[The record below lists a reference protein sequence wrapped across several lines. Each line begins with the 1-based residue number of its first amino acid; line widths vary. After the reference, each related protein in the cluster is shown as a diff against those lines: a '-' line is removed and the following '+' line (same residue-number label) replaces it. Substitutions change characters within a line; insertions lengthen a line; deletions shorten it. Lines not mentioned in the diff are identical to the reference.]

1 MDKEEVE
8 LMSVTAVD
16 IQQLEKFAD
25 RIFADV
31 GIDVE
36 FTKHFLD
43 RVNDERND
51 KPIVP
56 AELTRLFK
64 QERKRY
70 GKPIAQM
77 GPDNEAVMRDLQ
89 TNINVPFALVLD
101 KSNDELD
108 LIAKTIMRKDN
119 FTTPNRV
126 FAVEDSPFRI
136 GTRYEMPRSTI
147 REEVDV
153 STERGRL
160 EYYLKKPTEG
170 KVVHLEKLGKF
181 HDDKDELVDYVPQRN
196 GRYALHPDKWESTFY
211 SLTNKDLKKVNLYR
225 PTFVN
230 PPAGTVVAD
239 MAIANQFYRTDD
251 EEEKIDLARR
261 YEKSIV
267 PFGSNISHI
276 KMPEVIMRT
285 GVKETIV
292 LNNIFE
298 GIDADAEIYVDMD
311 GVLADFFGEWARL
324 MDKEN
329 WRDIKDVSP
338 ALAKIRATDTFWL
351 NLPILPQAKKLL
363 AMIKQVKGEYNICTS
378 PLADDPNSIPHKRE
392 WIEKNLSFFP
402 PKNVYITHNKPQY
415 ATNNNGTPN
424 ILIDDYG
431 VNIDAW
437 EAAGG
442 IGIKHNDNKFERT
455 KKALTSQQAVT
466 EGATRKHPKEP
477 GAYLMTH
484 NGLEYKISR
493 HLDDNDIHRGEWDI
507 FVKGVSAFTGDKWEW
522 VDTVSQ
528 RWNAIARVKGLTE
541 SKEKEKIAFDWLSES
556 RAYRTPRQL
565 NKLTQKA
572 VAEQLFEQLLALQI
586 FVDSDPAYAAR
597 IAEEIMK
604 LQNWPGFRTSQPD
617 LYNLIAIAMKPE
629 KFKDRIKQDV
639 NIAIPEL
646 RLKRNLRNIMKREFN
661 NSDYSYMML
670 ILQRQMVDFLP
681 APLIQMRRQ
690 ISNWDR
696 QTPRD
701 KNTIRQR
708 LMLQMRKTGL
718 QNEFYEFLRRTK
730 NFDRR

>member
-1 MDKEEVE
+1 MA
-8 LMSVTAVD
+8 VTSVD
-16 IQQLEKFAD
+16 IQQLEQFAD
-25 RIFADV
+25 RIFANV

-36 FTKHFLD
+36 FTKHFKD
-43 RVNDERND
+43 RVNSERNA

-77 GPDNEAVMRDLQ
+77 GPDSEAVMRDLQ
-89 TNINVPFALVLD
+89 TDINVPFALTYD
-101 KSNDELD
+101 KDNDELD
-108 LIAKTIMRKDN
+108 LIAKTVMRKKD
-119 FTTPNRV
+119 FSTPNRV

-136 GTRYEMPRSTI
+136 GARYEMPRKSVRPI
-147 REEVDV
+147 
-153 STERGRL
+153 
-160 EYYLKKPTEG
+160 P
-170 KVVHLEKLGKF
+170 VVK
-181 HDDKDELVDYVPQRN
+181 
-196 GRYALHPDKWESTFY
+196 
-211 SLTNKDLKKVNLYR
+211 
-225 PTFVN
+225 
-230 PPAGTVVAD
+230 
-239 MAIANQFYRTDD
+239 
-251 EEEKIDLARR
+251 
-261 YEKSIV
+261 
-267 PFGSNISHI
+267 
-276 KMPEVIMRT
+276 
-285 GVKETIV
+285 
-292 LNNIFE
+292 
-298 GIDADAEIYVDMD
+298 
-311 GVLADFFGEWARL
+311 
-324 MDKEN
+324 
-329 WRDIKDVSP
+329 
-338 ALAKIRATDTFWL
+338 
-351 NLPILPQAKKLL
+351 
-363 AMIKQVKGEYNICTS
+363 
-378 PLADDPNSIPHKRE
+378 
-392 WIEKNLSFFP
+392 
-402 PKNVYITHNKPQY
+402 
-415 ATNNNGTPN
+415 
-424 ILIDDYG
+424 
-431 VNIDAW
+431 
-437 EAAGG
+437 
-442 IGIKHNDNKFERT
+442 
-455 KKALTSQQAVT
+455 
-466 EGATRKHPKEP
+466 EGATKKHPKEP

-493 HLDDNDIHRGEWDI
+493 HLDDNDVHRGEWDI
-507 FVKGVSAFTGDKWEW
+507 FVKGISAFTGDKWEW

-541 SKEKEKIAFDWLSES
+541 STEKEKIAFDWLSES

-639 NIAIPEL
+639 NVAIPEL
-646 RLKRNLRNIMKREFN
+646 RLKRNLRAIMKREFN

-730 NFDRR
+730 NFNKR

>member
-1 MDKEEVE
+1 MDKEKVK
-8 LMSVTAVD
+8 LMAVTSVD

-77 GPDNEAVMRDLQ
+77 GPDSEAVMRDLQ

-108 LIAKTIMRKDN
+108 LIAKTVMRKDN
-119 FTTPNRV
+119 FSTPNRV
-126 FAVEDSPFRI
+126 FTVEDSPFRI
-136 GTRYEMPRSTI
+136 AKRYEMPRKSVRPI
-147 REEVDV
+147 
-153 STERGRL
+153 
-160 EYYLKKPTEG
+160 P
-170 KVVHLEKLGKF
+170 VVK
-181 HDDKDELVDYVPQRN
+181 
-196 GRYALHPDKWESTFY
+196 
-211 SLTNKDLKKVNLYR
+211 
-225 PTFVN
+225 
-230 PPAGTVVAD
+230 
-239 MAIANQFYRTDD
+239 
-251 EEEKIDLARR
+251 
-261 YEKSIV
+261 
-267 PFGSNISHI
+267 
-276 KMPEVIMRT
+276 
-285 GVKETIV
+285 
-292 LNNIFE
+292 
-298 GIDADAEIYVDMD
+298 
-311 GVLADFFGEWARL
+311 
-324 MDKEN
+324 
-329 WRDIKDVSP
+329 
-338 ALAKIRATDTFWL
+338 
-351 NLPILPQAKKLL
+351 
-363 AMIKQVKGEYNICTS
+363 
-378 PLADDPNSIPHKRE
+378 
-392 WIEKNLSFFP
+392 
-402 PKNVYITHNKPQY
+402 
-415 ATNNNGTPN
+415 
-424 ILIDDYG
+424 
-431 VNIDAW
+431 
-437 EAAGG
+437 
-442 IGIKHNDNKFERT
+442 
-455 KKALTSQQAVT
+455 
-466 EGATRKHPKEP
+466 EGATKKHPKEP

-484 NGLEYKISR
+484 NGIEYKISR

-507 FVKGVSAFTGDKWEW
+507 YSKGVSAFSGDNWEW
-522 VDTVSQ
+522 VDTVTA
-528 RWNAIARVKGLTE
+528 RWNAIARVKGLSE
-541 SKEKEKIAFDWLSES
+541 NKQKPKIAFDWITES

-572 VAEQLFEQLLALQI
+572 VGEQLFEQLLALQI

-597 IAEEIMK
+597 ISEEIMK

-629 KFKDRIKQDV
+629 RFKDRIKQDV
-639 NIAIPEL
+639 KIAIPEL
-646 RLKRNLRNIMKREFN
+646 RLKRNLRSIMKGQFN

-701 KNTIRQR
+701 KNTIRSR

-730 NFDRR
+730 TFARR

>member
-1 MDKEEVE
+1 MDKEKVE

-16 IQQLEKFAD
+16 IQQLEQFAD
-25 RIFADV
+25 RIFANV

-36 FTKHFLD
+36 FTKHFKD
-43 RVNDERND
+43 RVNSERNA

-77 GPDNEAVMRDLQ
+77 GPDSEAVMRDLQ
-89 TNINVPFALVLD
+89 TDINVPFALTYD
-101 KSNDELD
+101 KDNDELD
-108 LIAKTIMRKDN
+108 LIAKTVMRKKD
-119 FTTPNRV
+119 FSTPNRV

-136 GTRYEMPRSTI
+136 GARYEMPRKSVRPI
-147 REEVDV
+147 
-153 STERGRL
+153 
-160 EYYLKKPTEG
+160 P
-170 KVVHLEKLGKF
+170 VVK
-181 HDDKDELVDYVPQRN
+181 
-196 GRYALHPDKWESTFY
+196 
-211 SLTNKDLKKVNLYR
+211 
-225 PTFVN
+225 
-230 PPAGTVVAD
+230 
-239 MAIANQFYRTDD
+239 
-251 EEEKIDLARR
+251 
-261 YEKSIV
+261 
-267 PFGSNISHI
+267 
-276 KMPEVIMRT
+276 
-285 GVKETIV
+285 
-292 LNNIFE
+292 
-298 GIDADAEIYVDMD
+298 
-311 GVLADFFGEWARL
+311 
-324 MDKEN
+324 
-329 WRDIKDVSP
+329 
-338 ALAKIRATDTFWL
+338 
-351 NLPILPQAKKLL
+351 
-363 AMIKQVKGEYNICTS
+363 
-378 PLADDPNSIPHKRE
+378 
-392 WIEKNLSFFP
+392 
-402 PKNVYITHNKPQY
+402 
-415 ATNNNGTPN
+415 
-424 ILIDDYG
+424 
-431 VNIDAW
+431 
-437 EAAGG
+437 
-442 IGIKHNDNKFERT
+442 
-455 KKALTSQQAVT
+455 
-466 EGATRKHPKEP
+466 EGATKKHPKEP

-493 HLDDNDIHRGEWDI
+493 HLDDNDVHRGEWDI
-507 FVKGVSAFTGDKWEW
+507 FVKGISAFTGDKWEW

-541 SKEKEKIAFDWLSES
+541 STEKEKIAFDWLSES

-639 NIAIPEL
+639 NVAIPEL
-646 RLKRNLRNIMKREFN
+646 RLKRNLRAIMKREFN

-730 NFDRR
+730 KFNKR

>member
-1 MDKEEVE
+1 MDKEKVK

-16 IQQLEKFAD
+16 IQQLEQFAD
-25 RIFADV
+25 RIFANV

-36 FTKHFLD
+36 FTKHFKD
-43 RVNDERND
+43 RVNSERNA

-77 GPDNEAVMRDLQ
+77 GPDSEAVMRDLQ
-89 TNINVPFALVLD
+89 TDINVPFALTYD
-101 KSNDELD
+101 KDNDELD
-108 LIAKTIMRKDN
+108 LIAKTVMRKKD
-119 FTTPNRV
+119 FSTPNRV

-136 GTRYEMPRSTI
+136 GTRYEMPRKSVRPI
-147 REEVDV
+147 
-153 STERGRL
+153 
-160 EYYLKKPTEG
+160 P
-170 KVVHLEKLGKF
+170 VVK
-181 HDDKDELVDYVPQRN
+181 
-196 GRYALHPDKWESTFY
+196 
-211 SLTNKDLKKVNLYR
+211 
-225 PTFVN
+225 
-230 PPAGTVVAD
+230 
-239 MAIANQFYRTDD
+239 
-251 EEEKIDLARR
+251 
-261 YEKSIV
+261 
-267 PFGSNISHI
+267 
-276 KMPEVIMRT
+276 
-285 GVKETIV
+285 
-292 LNNIFE
+292 
-298 GIDADAEIYVDMD
+298 
-311 GVLADFFGEWARL
+311 
-324 MDKEN
+324 
-329 WRDIKDVSP
+329 
-338 ALAKIRATDTFWL
+338 
-351 NLPILPQAKKLL
+351 
-363 AMIKQVKGEYNICTS
+363 
-378 PLADDPNSIPHKRE
+378 
-392 WIEKNLSFFP
+392 
-402 PKNVYITHNKPQY
+402 
-415 ATNNNGTPN
+415 
-424 ILIDDYG
+424 
-431 VNIDAW
+431 
-437 EAAGG
+437 
-442 IGIKHNDNKFERT
+442 
-455 KKALTSQQAVT
+455 
-466 EGATRKHPKEP
+466 EGATKKHPKEP

-493 HLDDNDIHRGEWDI
+493 HLDDNDVHRGEWDI
-507 FVKGVSAFTGDKWEW
+507 FVKGISAFTGDKWEW

-541 SKEKEKIAFDWLSES
+541 STEKEKIAFDWLSES

-639 NIAIPEL
+639 NVAIPEL
-646 RLKRNLRNIMKREFN
+646 RLKRNLRAIMKREFN

-730 NFDRR
+730 NFNKR

>member
-1 MDKEEVE
+1 MDKEKVK
-8 LMSVTAVD
+8 LMSVTAID
-16 IQQLEKFAD
+16 IQQLEAFAD
-25 RIFADV
+25 RIFANV

-36 FTKHFLD
+36 FTKHFKD
-43 RVNDERND
+43 RVNNERNA

-70 GKPIAQM
+70 GKSIAQM
-77 GPDNEAVMRDLQ
+77 GPDSEAVMRDLQ
-89 TNINVPFALVLD
+89 TDINVPFALVLD
-101 KSNDELD
+101 KDNNELD
-108 LIAKTIMRKDN
+108 LIAKTIMRKKD
-119 FTTPNRV
+119 FDTPNRV

-136 GTRYEMPRSTI
+136 GTRYEMPRSTV

-225 PTFVN
+225 PTFID

-251 EEEKIDLARR
+251 EQEKIDLARR

-285 GVKETIV
+285 T
-292 LNNIFE
+292 
-298 GIDADAEIYVDMD
+298 
-311 GVLADFFGEWARL
+311 
-324 MDKEN
+324 
-329 WRDIKDVSP
+329 VS
-338 ALAKIRATDTFWL
+338 
-351 NLPILPQAKKLL
+351 
-363 AMIKQVKGEYNICTS
+363 
-378 PLADDPNSIPHKRE
+378 
-392 WIEKNLSFFP
+392 
-402 PKNVYITHNKPQY
+402 
-415 ATNNNGTPN
+415 
-424 ILIDDYG
+424 
-431 VNIDAW
+431 
-437 EAAGG
+437 
-442 IGIKHNDNKFERT
+442 
-455 KKALTSQQAVT
+455 
-466 EGATRKHPKEP
+466 EGATKKHPKEP

-484 NGLEYKISR
+484 NGLEYKISKFMDPETLK
-493 HLDDNDIHRGEWDI
+493 HKGEWKI
-507 FVKGVSAFTGDKWEW
+507 EVKGASAFSGDKWEW
-522 VDTVSQ
+522 VDTVNQ

-541 SKEKEKIAFDWLSES
+541 SNEKKPFDWLSES

-565 NKLTQKA
+565 NGLKQSQLG
-572 VAEQLFEQLLALQI
+572 EQLFEQLLALQI
-586 FVDSDPAYAAR
+586 LANSDPAYAAR
-597 IAEEIMK
+597 ISENIMK

-617 LYNLIAIAMKPE
+617 LYNVIAMIMKPE
-629 KFKDRIKQDV
+629 KFKDRIAQNV
-639 NIAIPEL
+639 QITIPEL
-646 RLKRNLRNIMKREFN
+646 RLKRNLRAIAKRDFQ

-670 ILQRQMVDFLP
+670 MLQRNMVDFLP

-690 ISNWDR
+690 IANWER
-696 QTPRD
+696 IVPRD
-701 KNTIRQR
+701 KNVIRDR
-708 LMLQMRKTGL
+708 LMLQMRKSGL

-730 NFDRR
+730 IFKRR

>member
-1 MDKEEVE
+1 MDKEKVK

-16 IQQLEKFAD
+16 IQQLEQFAD
-25 RIFADV
+25 RIFANV

-36 FTKHFLD
+36 FTKHFKD
-43 RVNDERND
+43 RVNSERNA

-77 GPDNEAVMRDLQ
+77 GPDSEAVMRDLQ
-89 TNINVPFALVLD
+89 TDINVPFALVLD
-101 KSNDELD
+101 KENDELD
-108 LIAKTIMRKDN
+108 LIAKTVMRKKDFN
-119 FTTPNRV
+119 TPNRV

-136 GTRYEMPRSTI
+136 GTRYEMPRSTV

-225 PTFVN
+225 PTFID

-251 EEEKIDLARR
+251 EQEKIDLARR

-285 GVKETIV
+285 T
-292 LNNIFE
+292 
-298 GIDADAEIYVDMD
+298 
-311 GVLADFFGEWARL
+311 
-324 MDKEN
+324 
-329 WRDIKDVSP
+329 VS
-338 ALAKIRATDTFWL
+338 
-351 NLPILPQAKKLL
+351 
-363 AMIKQVKGEYNICTS
+363 
-378 PLADDPNSIPHKRE
+378 
-392 WIEKNLSFFP
+392 
-402 PKNVYITHNKPQY
+402 
-415 ATNNNGTPN
+415 
-424 ILIDDYG
+424 
-431 VNIDAW
+431 
-437 EAAGG
+437 
-442 IGIKHNDNKFERT
+442 
-455 KKALTSQQAVT
+455 
-466 EGATRKHPKEP
+466 EGATKKHPKEP

-528 RWNAIARVKGLTE
+528 RWNAIARVKGLQE

-565 NKLTQKA
+565 NGLKQSQRG
-572 VAEQLFEQLLALQI
+572 EQLFEQLLALQI
-586 FVDSDPAYAAR
+586 LANSDPAYAAR
-597 IAEEIMK
+597 VSENIMK

-617 LYNLIAIAMKPE
+617 LYNIIAMIMKPE
-629 KFKDRIKQDV
+629 KFKDRIAQDV
-639 NIAIPEL
+639 VITIPEL
-646 RLKRNLRNIMKREFN
+646 RLKRNLRAIAKRDFQ

-670 ILQRQMVDFLP
+670 MLQRNMVDFLP

-690 ISNWDR
+690 ISIWDR
-696 QTPRD
+696 IVPRD
-701 KNTIRQR
+701 KNVIRDR
-708 LMLQMRKTGL
+708 LMLQMRKSGL

-730 NFDRR
+730 IFKRR

>member
-1 MDKEEVE
+1 MDKEKVK
-8 LMSVTAVD
+8 LMAVTSVD

-119 FTTPNRV
+119 FTTPNRI

-136 GTRYEMPRSTI
+136 GTRYEMPR
-147 REEVDV
+147 
-153 STERGRL
+153 
-160 EYYLKKPTEG
+160 
-170 KVVHLEKLGKF
+170 
-181 HDDKDELVDYVPQRN
+181 
-196 GRYALHPDKWESTFY
+196 
-211 SLTNKDLKKVNLYR
+211 
-225 PTFVN
+225 
-230 PPAGTVVAD
+230 
-239 MAIANQFYRTDD
+239 
-251 EEEKIDLARR
+251 
-261 YEKSIV
+261 KSIR
-267 PFGSNISHI
+267 PL
-276 KMPEVIMRT
+276 PVIE
-285 GVKETIV
+285 ETIV

-338 ALAKIRATDTFWL
+338 ALAKIRATDNFWL

-484 NGLEYKISR
+484 NGIEYKISR

-507 FVKGVSAFTGDKWEW
+507 YSKGVSAFSGDNWEW
-522 VDTVSQ
+522 VDTVTA
-528 RWNAIARVKGLTE
+528 RWNAIARVKGLQESTE
-541 SKEKEKIAFDWLSES
+541 KNKIAFDWLEES

-565 NKLTQKA
+565 NGLKQSQLG
-572 VAEQLFEQLLALQI
+572 EQLFEQLLALQI
-586 FVDSDPAYAAR
+586 LANSDPAYAAR
-597 IAEEIMK
+597 VAENIMK

-617 LYNLIAIAMKPE
+617 LYNIIAMIMKPN
-629 KFKDRIKQDV
+629 KFKDRIAQDV
-639 NIAIPEL
+639 VITIPEL
-646 RLKRNLRNIMKREFN
+646 RLKRNLRAIAKRDFQ

-670 ILQRQMVDFLP
+670 MLQRNMVDFLK

-690 ISNWDR
+690 ISIWDR
-696 QTPRD
+696 IAPRD
-701 KNTIRQR
+701 KNVIRDR
-708 LMLQMRKTGL
+708 LMLQMRKSGL

-730 NFDRR
+730 IFKRR

>member
-1 MDKEEVE
+1 MP
-8 LMSVTAVD
+8 VTAVD
-16 IQQLEKFAD
+16 MKQLETFAD

-36 FTKHFLD
+36 FTKHFMD
-43 RVNDERND
+43 RVNSERNE

-77 GPDNEAVMRDLQ
+77 GPDSEAVMRDLQ

-101 KSNDELD
+101 KDNDELD
-108 LIAKTIMRKDN
+108 LIAKTVMRKQN
-119 FTTPNRV
+119 FDTPNRV

-170 KVVHLEKLGKF
+170 KVVHLQKLGKF
-181 HDDKDELVDYVPQRN
+181 HDGDDELVDYVPQRN

-225 PTFVN
+225 PTFID

-267 PFGSNISHI
+267 PFGSNISHM
-276 KMPEVIMRT
+276 KMPEVIMKAT
-285 GVKETIV
+285 
-292 LNNIFE
+292 
-298 GIDADAEIYVDMD
+298 
-311 GVLADFFGEWARL
+311 
-324 MDKEN
+324 
-329 WRDIKDVSP
+329 VS
-338 ALAKIRATDTFWL
+338 
-351 NLPILPQAKKLL
+351 
-363 AMIKQVKGEYNICTS
+363 
-378 PLADDPNSIPHKRE
+378 
-392 WIEKNLSFFP
+392 
-402 PKNVYITHNKPQY
+402 
-415 ATNNNGTPN
+415 
-424 ILIDDYG
+424 
-431 VNIDAW
+431 
-437 EAAGG
+437 
-442 IGIKHNDNKFERT
+442 
-455 KKALTSQQAVT
+455 
-466 EGATRKHPKEP
+466 EGATKKHPKEP

-507 FVKGVSAFTGDKWEW
+507 FVKGVSAFTGDNWEW
-522 VDTVSQ
+522 VDTVHQ
-528 RWNAIARVKGLTE
+528 RWNAIARVKGLSE
-541 SKEKEKIAFDWLSES
+541 SKEQPKIAFDWLSES
-556 RAYRTPRQL
+556 RAYRTPRHLNGLTLKQL
-565 NKLTQKA
+565 G
-572 VAEQLFEQLLALQI
+572 EQLFEQLLALQI
-586 FVDSDPAYAAR
+586 FVNSDPAYAAR

-617 LYNLIAIAMKPE
+617 LYNVIAILMKPE
-629 KFKDRIKQDV
+629 KVKDRVIQ
-639 NIAIPEL
+639 NAQITIPEL
-646 RLKRNLRNIMKREFN
+646 RLKRNLRQIMKREFN

-670 ILQRQMVDFLP
+670 MLQRQMEDFLP

-690 ISNWDR
+690 ISNWER

-718 QNEFYEFLRRTK
+718 QNEFYEFMRRSLMRVK
-730 NFDRR
+730 R

>member
-8 LMSVTAVD
+8 QMSVTAVD
-16 IQQLEKFAD
+16 IQQLEQFAD
-25 RIFADV
+25 RIFANV

-36 FTKHFLD
+36 FTKHFKD
-43 RVNDERND
+43 RVNSERNA

-77 GPDNEAVMRDLQ
+77 GPDSEAVMRDLQ
-89 TNINVPFALVLD
+89 TDINVPFALTYD
-101 KSNDELD
+101 KDNDELD
-108 LIAKTIMRKDN
+108 LIAKTVMRKKD
-119 FTTPNRV
+119 FSTPNRV

-136 GTRYEMPRSTI
+136 GARYEMPRKSVRPI
-147 REEVDV
+147 
-153 STERGRL
+153 
-160 EYYLKKPTEG
+160 P
-170 KVVHLEKLGKF
+170 VVK
-181 HDDKDELVDYVPQRN
+181 
-196 GRYALHPDKWESTFY
+196 
-211 SLTNKDLKKVNLYR
+211 
-225 PTFVN
+225 
-230 PPAGTVVAD
+230 
-239 MAIANQFYRTDD
+239 
-251 EEEKIDLARR
+251 
-261 YEKSIV
+261 
-267 PFGSNISHI
+267 
-276 KMPEVIMRT
+276 
-285 GVKETIV
+285 
-292 LNNIFE
+292 
-298 GIDADAEIYVDMD
+298 
-311 GVLADFFGEWARL
+311 
-324 MDKEN
+324 
-329 WRDIKDVSP
+329 
-338 ALAKIRATDTFWL
+338 
-351 NLPILPQAKKLL
+351 
-363 AMIKQVKGEYNICTS
+363 
-378 PLADDPNSIPHKRE
+378 
-392 WIEKNLSFFP
+392 
-402 PKNVYITHNKPQY
+402 
-415 ATNNNGTPN
+415 
-424 ILIDDYG
+424 
-431 VNIDAW
+431 
-437 EAAGG
+437 
-442 IGIKHNDNKFERT
+442 
-455 KKALTSQQAVT
+455 
-466 EGATRKHPKEP
+466 EGATKKHPKEP

-493 HLDDNDIHRGEWDI
+493 HLDDNDVHRGEWDI
-507 FVKGVSAFTGDKWEW
+507 FVKGISAFTGDKWEW

-541 SKEKEKIAFDWLSES
+541 STEKEKIAFDWLSES

-639 NIAIPEL
+639 NVAIPEL
-646 RLKRNLRNIMKREFN
+646 RLKRNLRAIMKREFN

-730 NFDRR
+730 NFNKR

>member
-1 MDKEEVE
+1 MPV
-8 LMSVTAVD
+8 SAVD
-16 IQQLEKFAD
+16 IKNLEKFAD
-25 RIFADV
+25 RIFGQV

-36 FTKHFLD
+36 FTRHFLD
-43 RVNDERND
+43 RVNDERNGE
-51 KPIVP
+51 PIVP

-64 QERKRY
+64 QEHKRW

-77 GPDNEAVMRDLQ
+77 GPDSQAVMRDLQ
-89 TNINVPFALVLD
+89 TNINMPFALVWD
-101 KSNDELD
+101 NNNNELD

-136 GTRYEMPRSTI
+136 GTRYEMPR
-147 REEVDV
+147 
-153 STERGRL
+153 
-160 EYYLKKPTEG
+160 
-170 KVVHLEKLGKF
+170 
-181 HDDKDELVDYVPQRN
+181 
-196 GRYALHPDKWESTFY
+196 
-211 SLTNKDLKKVNLYR
+211 
-225 PTFVN
+225 
-230 PPAGTVVAD
+230 
-239 MAIANQFYRTDD
+239 
-251 EEEKIDLARR
+251 
-261 YEKSIV
+261 KSIRPLPV
-267 PFGSNISHI
+267 VRESAVQMMSSEQMLAKLSKEMQGTHTGAPDPSSDWSKYVLSHKGFALKDIQVDKIPTAVKSDGMSQANIEKYKKADTTKFPPVVIGDNGYLLDGNHRLQAYKYQGI
-276 KMPEVIMRT
+276 KTIKAYV
-285 GVKETIV
+285 GVKSVKETIV

-338 ALAKIRATDTFWL
+338 ALAKIRATDNFWL

-378 PLADDPNSIPHKRE
+378 PLADDPKSEPHKRE

-484 NGLEYKISR
+484 NGIEYKISR

-507 FVKGVSAFTGDKWEW
+507 YSKGVSAFSGDNWEW
-522 VDTVSQ
+522 VDTVTA
-528 RWNAIARVKGLTE
+528 RWNAIARVKGLQE
-541 SKEKEKIAFDWLSES
+541 SKEKPKIAFDWLEES

-565 NKLTQKA
+565 NGLKQSQLG
-572 VAEQLFEQLLALQI
+572 EQLFEQLLALQI
-586 FVDSDPAYAAR
+586 LANSDPAYAAR
-597 IAEEIMK
+597 VAEDIMK
-604 LQNWPGFRTSQPD
+604 LQSCPGFRTSQPD
-617 LYNLIAIAMKPE
+617 LYNIIAMIMKPD
-629 KFKDRIKQDV
+629 KFKDRIAQDV
-639 NIAIPEL
+639 VITIPEL
-646 RLKRNLRNIMKREFN
+646 RLKRNLRAIAKREFQN
-661 NSDYSYMML
+661 NDYSYMML
-670 ILQRQMVDFLP
+670 MLQRNMTDFLK

-690 ISNWDR
+690 ISIWDR
-696 QTPRD
+696 IVPRD
-701 KNTIRQR
+701 KNVIRDR
-708 LMLQMRKTGL
+708 LMLQMRKSGL

-730 NFDRR
+730 IFKRR